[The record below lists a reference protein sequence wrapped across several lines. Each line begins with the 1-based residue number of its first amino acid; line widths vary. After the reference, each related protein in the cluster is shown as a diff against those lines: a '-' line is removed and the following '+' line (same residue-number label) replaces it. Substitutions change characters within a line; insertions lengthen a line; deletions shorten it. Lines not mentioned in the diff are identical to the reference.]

1 MFMEFA
7 WLIPLIPLLGFVVV
21 GFFGNKLPEGGGYFA
36 VGTAITAFVI
46 AALVSYEYLTG
57 DLYAVSAPYV
67 VDMKWLAFGSYQLN
81 FGIYI
86 DSLTC
91 VMMLF
96 SSFISTLIFIYSIGY
111 MHGEGKKKRRY
122 YAEIALFLSGML
134 GLIVASNYLEM
145 FIFWEIMGVCSYLLI
160 GFWSFKHPEG
170 DEASVKAASAAKK
183 AFLVTRLGDV
193 CFMTGLFVLLWT
205 FGNLDFTT
213 LFDASNLV
221 SADSGMLL
229 MGSLL
234 LFGGVIGKSAQFPLQ
249 DWLPDAMAGPTTVS
263 ALIHAATM
271 VKAGVYLVARSYPL
285 FIQHPDVMLLVAI
298 IGGVTAFIAASMAM
312 NNMNLKRVLAYSTIS
327 QLGYM
332 IMALGAGG
340 YVAAIE
346 GVHAGVIVGFTAG
359 VFHMINHAFFKALL
373 FMCAGSVIHSAGT
386 EDMRKLG
393 GLHGKMKVTSI
404 TMLIGSLSIA
414 GFPLLSGF
422 WSKDMILEAA
432 MEPSIL
438 GLPAGS
444 IFLFLFVLAAITA
457 FMTAFYM
464 FRMWFMTFIGPA
476 GEATEHA
483 HGESPKTMTV
493 PLMILSVFAIGSGFL
508 IFFGLGSIITFNI
521 VHDASPAGFSYLFG
535 GGGHSGMHI
544 LETIATNV
552 WTYVT
557 LALAL
562 FGIFLAYLMYCKRTI
577 DPAKF
582 NSDGKSWIYKFLTA
596 RYFFPQLYDQIALK
610 LGYGVAKGVD
620 YVDKNLVDGTVNGIA
635 NAVVGGSGTMRK
647 MQTGYVRNYA
657 AYIIVGV
664 ILLIAILYGLIV
676 WGGA

>member
-1 MFMEFA
+1 M
-7 WLIPLIPLLGFVVV
+7 GFVIV
-21 GFFGNKLPEGGGYFA
+21 GFFGNRFREGGGYLA
-36 VGTAITAFVI
+36 VGFAI
-46 AALVSYEYLTG
+46 AAFALAALTSYEYLTS
-57 DLYAVSAPYV
+57 DLYAVSAPFV
-67 VDMKWLAFGSYQLN
+67 TDVQWLAFGSYELN

-96 SSFISTLIFIYSIGY
+96 SSFISTMIFVYSIGY

-122 YAEIALFLSGML
+122 YAEISLFLSGML
-134 GLIVASNYLEM
+134 GLILASNYLEM

-160 GFWSFKHPEG
+160 GFWSFKHPDG
-170 DEASVKAASAAKK
+170 DEASIKAASAAKK

-193 CFMTGLFVLLWT
+193 CFMTGLFVLLWS

-213 LFDASNLV
+213 LFDPAVILTT
-221 SADSGMLL
+221 DSTMILI
-229 MGSLL
+229 GSLL

-285 FIQHPDVMLLVAI
+285 FIQHADVMLIVAI

-340 YVAAIE
+340 YVIAIE
-346 GVHAGVIVGFTAG
+346 GAVHVNVLACVGFTAG

-393 GLHGKMKVTSI
+393 GLHKKMKVTSI

-422 WSKDMILEAA
+422 WSKDLILEAT
-432 MEPSIL
+432 MEPSTL
-438 GLPAGS
+438 GLPAGT
-444 IFLFLFVLAAITA
+444 IFLILFALGAITA

-464 FRMWFMTFIGPA
+464 FRMWFMTFAGPP
-476 GEATEHA
+476 GEATEHS
-483 HGESPKTMTV
+483 HGESPRTMTT
-493 PLMILSVFAIGSGFL
+493 PLIILSVFAIASGFL
-508 IFFGLGSIITFNI
+508 IFFGLADILTFNVI
-521 VHDASPAGFSYLFG
+521 DRGAGLEYIFG
-535 GGGHSGMHI
+535 HCGHTGAHI
-544 LETIATNV
+544 LESIVNNV

-557 LALAL
+557 LALGL
-562 FGIFLAYLMYCKRTI
+562 FGIFLAYLMYCRRTI
-577 DPAKF
+577 DPGRF
-582 NSDGKSWIYKFLTA
+582 NSDGESPIYKFLTA
-596 RYFFPQLYDQIALK
+596 RYFFPQLYNQIALK
-610 LGYGVAKGVD
+610 LGYGVAKGVE
-620 YVDKNLVDGTVNGIA
+620 YVDRNLIDGTVDGIA
-635 NAVVGGSGTMRK
+635 NAVVGGSGAMRK

-657 AYIIVGV
+657 AYVVVGV
-664 ILLIAILYGLIV
+664 IVLIALLV
-676 WGGA
+676 FLVKWGGV